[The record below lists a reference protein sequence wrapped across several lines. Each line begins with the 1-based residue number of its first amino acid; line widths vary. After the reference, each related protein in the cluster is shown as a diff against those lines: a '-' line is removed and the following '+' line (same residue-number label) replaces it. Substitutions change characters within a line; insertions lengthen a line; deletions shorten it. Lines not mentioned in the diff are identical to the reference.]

1 MSPQFVAAASII
13 RTEVERITDEYL
25 HVISGVLPP
34 VRCGYQPPAKLRR
47 LRYHEPT
54 VRAAASIIRT
64 EVERITDEYRHVISG
79 VLLPVPL
86 RISATRQVEAFE
98 VS

>member
-13 RTEVERITDEYL
+13 RTEVERITDEFSMYCPGL
-25 HVISGVLPP
+25 
-34 VRCGYQPPAKLRR
+34 
-47 LRYHEPT
+47 
-54 VRAAASIIRT
+54 
-64 EVERITDEYRHVISG
+64 
-79 VLLPVPL
+79 LLPDPL